1 MKPNRSLLI
10 ITEDSLDSYS
20 PAGERVRHIALASK
34 SLFERVLILT
44 LQGTRKPKKT
54 SISNILNVSLY
65 ALNFRRSMPFPISSF
80 FDPVKFLMIL
90 FFGFIFSRRLKFSH
104 VVVSMPPLET
114 GLSAWLLARLFQA
127 ILVVDLRDDWE
138 SAVGSHLARYIPAK
152 LVKLLS
158 KLSDRVYSSS
168 ASVFAVTQTIADTVK
183 KRGIKAQMLL
193 VPNGA
198 DTSLFTQRNEEA
210 RRKIRMKHS
219 LPVDKLVFVYCG
231 SGINPYY
238 RLDLLLASARS
249 LQEDVKDRI
258 FLVFYLYN
266 GSGRLNKMQNS
277 LGIMKSQVEIRDP
290 LPRRRLAEVLGAC
303 DVGLVP
309 FDNRAYLLCARS
321 TKLYEYLSTGLY
333 VIASGPRT
341 AELDS
346 FFSENSYL
354 GMFTQSSVEDYVQ
367 AFRQVV
373 QNTGGL
379 INERL
384 RAMRYSFIRENYDRQ
399 NVMKKAMKTLFSDA
413 PTD

>member
-10 ITEDSLDSYS
+10 ITEDSPDSYS

-54 SISNILNVSLY
+54 SISNISNVSLC
-65 ALNFRRSMPFPISSF
+65 ALNFRRAVPFPISNF

-90 FFGFIFSRRLKFSH
+90 FFGFVFSRRLKLSH

-114 GLSAWLLARLFQA
+114 GLSAWLLARLFRA
-127 ILVVDLRDDWE
+127 TLIVDLRDDWE
-138 SAVGSHLARYIPAK
+138 SAVGSQLTRYIPAK
-152 LVKLLS
+152 LVELLS
-158 KLSDRVYSSS
+158 KLSNRVYSFS
-168 ASVFAVTQTIADTVK
+168 ASVFAVTQTIADIVK
-183 KRGIKAQMLL
+183 KRGIKVQTLL

-198 DTSLFTQRNEEA
+198 DTSLFTPRNEEA

-219 LPVDKLVFVYCG
+219 LPVDKIVFVYCG

-249 LQEDVKDRI
+249 LPEEVKDRI

-266 GSGRLNKMQNS
+266 GSGHLKKMQNL
-277 LGIMKSQVEIRDP
+277 LGIVKSQVEIRDP

-309 FDNRAYLLCARS
+309 FDSRAYLLCARS

-333 VIASGPRT
+333 VIASGPRA

-354 GMFTQSSVEDYVQ
+354 GMFTQPSVEGYVH
-367 AFRQVV
+367 AFRQVA
-373 QNTGGL
+373 QNIGCMV
-379 INERL
+379 NERL
-384 RAMRYSFIRENYDRQ
+384 RATRYSFIRENYDRQ
-399 NVMKKAMKTLFSDA
+399 NIMKKAMKTLFSDA
-413 PTD
+413 TRD